1 PETESRVAFVA
12 RPMPRIA
19 CLLVPDLPVA
29 ALCRVDPELAG
40 QPLVLTAS
48 DGAHAR
54 VVAASGGA
62 RARGVRPGRPR
73 AARGRAA
80 AADLVTR
87 RRDAAA
93 EASAARALADVAGSL
108 ASRVERAAD
117 GTIYLDATGTA
128 HLTNG
133 ERGLASALVS
143 RAARVGL
150 EA

>member
-1 PETESRVAFVA
+1 KPPSRSPCRPETESRVAFVA

-62 RARGVRPGRPR
+62 RARGVRPGMHS
-73 AARGRAA
+73 AAHARAA
-80 AADLVTR
+80 AADLASR
-87 RRDAAA
+87 QRGAAA
-93 EASAARALADVAGSL
+93 SAAAARALP
-108 ASRVERAAD
+108 
-117 GTIYLDATGTA
+117 
-128 HLTNG
+128 HL
-133 ERGLASALVS
+133 
-143 RAARVGL
+143 
-150 EA
+150 